1 MTIKTFLPHPAIQEF
16 VACIFIAENHH
27 DTGEEHLFSP
37 FPPNPQNSI
46 IFYIRDPAEIQR
58 KTNAQIIRL
67 PQCIFVAQHT
77 DSINS
82 RMGRDHLMLY
92 IGFKPGGLYRLL
104 GTPMNKLINEP
115 INAKDI
121 YGYEISLVMEQM
133 SEAPD
138 WKSIMVVA
146 ETFLLSRLK
155 KLRSTESFDL
165 AMNQLIQL
173 DGNIGMDK
181 VAGLACLSFRQFER
195 KCSERIG
202 VPPKL
207 YARIARFSKAY
218 RMKEIDPNLS
228 WTSLAHDCG
237 YFDQMH
243 MIRDFKEFTGITPTT
258 MDHVLKQSVHRLQ
271 TDLII

>member
-82 RMGRDHLMLY
+82 RMGGDHLMLY

-155 KLRSTESFDL
+155 NSGH
-165 AMNQLIQL
+165 Q
-173 DGNIGMDK
+173 
-181 VAGLACLSFRQFER
+181 
-195 KCSERIG
+195 
-202 VPPKL
+202 
-207 YARIARFSKAY
+207 
-218 RMKEIDPNLS
+218 NLL
-228 WTSLAHDCG
+228 TL
-237 YFDQMH
+237 
-243 MIRDFKEFTGITPTT
+243 P
-258 MDHVLKQSVHRLQ
+258 
-271 TDLII
+271 